1 MADEP
6 VHSVS
11 QGWLTALYRWL
22 VGTPVPSPPPGPA
35 GDAPRDVTPTRIAH
49 YTIEKK
55 LGAGGMG
62 VVYAARDERL
72 ERTVAL
78 KMMLS
83 FGGDETARKRFWR
96 EARAAASINHP
107 NICQIYEVGEDSG
120 NLFIAMELLEGE
132 ALAEHLKLGPMSVDR
147 AVQIAVETLA
157 ALSALHARGIVHR
170 DLKPSNV
177 FLTRHGVKLLDFG
190 LAKPVLEPAFGSAA
204 DLTRSGIVMGTPGYM
219 APEQVTGEPVDARA
233 DLFAVGTILF
243 EMLSGRPAFAG
254 RSVVEVL
261 NATLTEQPPALT
273 GSPAVAAADRVI
285 GRALAKT
292 PAGRPRSASTMA
304 EELGGVHA
312 IDGHDMTALGRTLT
326 RAVVSSTEPRM
337 ASSIVVLPFVDL
349 SEGKDQEYFC
359 HGITEEI
366 INALTRIP
374 GLRVISRTS
383 AFAFQGKG
391 LEVTE
396 IGRRLRVKAAL
407 EGSVRKSGNRVRIM
421 AQLVNAEDGYP
432 RWSKRFDRELSDI
445 FEIQDE
451 IAATILNEFRISC
464 ETPRAERARST

>member
-6 VHSVS
+6 VPSVS

-22 VGTPVPSPPPGPA
+22 GGTPVPSPPPGPA

-49 YTIEKK
+49 YTIAKK

-83 FGGDETARKRFWR
+83 FGDDETARKRFWR

-107 NICQIYEVGEDSG
+107 NVCQIYEVGEDNG

-190 LAKPVLEPAFGSAA
+190 LAKPELEPAFGSAA
-204 DLTRSGIVMGTPGYM
+204 DLTHSGIVMGTPRYM

-233 DLFAVGTILF
+233 DLFAVGAILF
-243 EMLSGRPAFAG
+243 EMLSGRPAFARPVRRGSTECNADGTTPCSYRLPG
-254 RSVVEVL
+254 RG
-261 NATLTEQPPALT
+261 
-273 GSPAVAAADRVI
+273 GSGPRD
-285 GRALAKT
+285 
-292 PAGRPRSASTMA
+292 PAGPGQEARGPAPVGLYDGRGARRRPRN
-304 EELGGVHA
+304 
-312 IDGHDMTALGRTLT
+312 R
-326 RAVVSSTEPRM
+326 RA
-337 ASSIVVLPFVDL
+337 
-349 SEGKDQEYFC
+349 
-359 HGITEEI
+359 
-366 INALTRIP
+366 
-374 GLRVISRTS
+374 
-383 AFAFQGKG
+383 
-391 LEVTE
+391 
-396 IGRRLRVKAAL
+396 
-407 EGSVRKSGNRVRIM
+407 
-421 AQLVNAEDGYP
+421 
-432 RWSKRFDRELSDI
+432 
-445 FEIQDE
+445 
-451 IAATILNEFRISC
+451 
-464 ETPRAERARST
+464 